1 MSIVNVFGHKIR
13 IVHFDEVTVRNAV
26 LCCAVDTCGRL
37 TEIETNTYK
46 DCLGLYSCSSPVH
59 PSPSQDQ

>member
-1 MSIVNVFGHKIR
+1 MSIVHVFGHKIR
-13 IVHFDEVTVRNAV
+13 IVHFDEVTVRN
-26 LCCAVDTCGRL
+26 AVDTCGRL